1 MKELSSDAP
10 EQESAGQAPT
20 DTEHKEHRR
29 RRATA
34 REERMHHLMEYI
46 PQRRIG
52 VFDHLRPQRWN
63 WYLVRLPM
71 ERSIDQ
77 QAPQP
82 LTIRQ
87 VNNLRHFWLDGI
99 FASASESFYLA
110 FIPLFA
116 LAYGAS
122 NQEVGW
128 ITAIG
133 NLAGAAALFPG
144 ARLVE
149 KTGNRKSIVL
159 WSGGGVA
166 RIMLLLLAC
175 IPLVSLPPL
184 VAIIAITAI
193 NGVRAFAA
201 NFANP
206 AWTAMVADIVPD
218 FMRGRYFSARN
229 LTMGVATFTFSMLA
243 GWLIRTGNQWQGG
256 SLLGYQLS
264 FLLAFVVGM
273 ASTYQFARLREPH
286 SPHHSEHVRQSGSL
300 REALKSSPGYLGF
313 VISGFVWNF
322 ALQVAA
328 PFFNVYLVTQLGANA
343 STVGLFASISS
354 LTSMG
359 GQLFF
364 GKVLDRRGA
373 VFLQLMTGFPI
384 VLLPVMWIFY
394 TEAWQA
400 GVNNL
405 FGGFLWAG
413 FNLANF
419 NLLLQVTPNIGRAR
433 AVALYQTGV
442 FASAFVGP
450 LVGGYLAD
458 QVGFQSIFL
467 LSGAGRLAGMLLFL
481 ALTFIPLRRLATKQ
495 AEQPAG

>member
-1 MKELSSDAP
+1 MNEASSVDAKHG
-10 EQESAGQAPT
+10 EHGDQQRRQRSASRDA
-20 DTEHKEHRR
+20 
-29 RRATA
+29 
-34 REERMHHLMEYI
+34 RMHQLINYI
-46 PQRRIG
+46 PQRRIS

-63 WYLVRLPM
+63 WYLVRRPI
-71 ERSIDQ
+71 ERSLDQ
-77 QAPQP
+77 QTPQP
-82 LTIRQ
+82 LTILQ
-87 VNNLRHFWLDGI
+87 LNNLRHFWLDGI
-99 FASASESFYLA
+99 FAASSEAFYLA

-116 LAYGAS
+116 LAYGAT

-128 ITAIG
+128 IIAVG

-144 ARLVE
+144 ARLIE
-149 KTGNRKSIVL
+149 KTGNRKTIVL

-175 IPLVSLPPL
+175 IPLLSLPPL
-184 VAIIAITAI
+184 VAIILITAL
-193 NGVRAFAA
+193 NGVRAFSA

-229 LTMGVATFTFSMLA
+229 LTMGLATLVFSVTA
-243 GWLIRTGNQWQGG
+243 GWVIRTGNQWQGG
-256 SLLGYQLS
+256 SFLGYQISFALA
-264 FLLAFVVGM
+264 FLLGM

-286 SPHHSEHVRQSGSL
+286 SQRHTEHVRQSGSL
-300 REALKSSPGYLGF
+300 RDAIRSSPGYLGF
-313 VISGFVWNF
+313 VVSGFVWNF

-328 PFFNVYLVTQLGANA
+328 PFFNVYLVTHLGANA

-354 LTSMG
+354 LSAMV

-364 GKVLDRRGA
+364 GRVLDRRGA
-373 VFLQLMTGFPI
+373 VFLQVVTGFPI
-384 VLLPVMWIFY
+384 VLLPVMWVFY

-419 NLLLQVTPNIGRAR
+419 NLLLQVTPNVGRAR

-458 QVGFQSIFL
+458 QVSFEAIFL
-467 LSGAGRLAGMLLFL
+467 LSGAGRLTAMFIFL
-481 ALTFIPLRRLATKQ
+481 ALTFIPLRRLASTKSD
-495 AEQPAG
+495 EQTT

>member
-1 MKELSSDAP
+1 MN
-10 EQESAGQAPT
+10 
-20 DTEHKEHRR
+20 DTTAETTGTR
-29 RRATA
+29 RRAAA
-34 REERMHHLMEYI
+34 REERIHQLIEYI

-63 WYLVRLPM
+63 WYLLRLPM
-71 ERSIDQ
+71 ERSLDQ

-116 LAYGAS
+116 LAYGAT

-128 ITAIG
+128 VTAIG

-144 ARLVE
+144 ARLIE
-149 KTGNRKSIVL
+149 KTGNRKAIVL
-159 WSGGGVA
+159 WSGGGIA
-166 RIMLLLLAC
+166 RFMLLLMAF
-175 IPLVSLPPL
+175 IPLLSLPPM
-184 VAIIAITAI
+184 VAIMVITAL
-193 NGVRAFAA
+193 NGVRAFGA

-206 AWTAMVADIVPD
+206 AWTSMVADIVPE
-218 FMRGRYFSARN
+218 FMRGRYFSVRN
-229 LTMGVATFTFSMLA
+229 ITMGLATLICSVAA
-243 GWLIRTGNQWQGG
+243 GWLIRAGNQWEYG
-256 SLLGYQLS
+256 SFFGYQLS
-264 FLLAFVVGM
+264 FFLAFLIGM
-273 ASTYQFARLREPH
+273 ASTYQFARLREPQ
-286 SPHHSEHVRQSGSL
+286 STHHAEQVRQSGSL
-300 REALKSSPGYLGF
+300 RDAIKSSPGYLGF
-313 VISGFVWNF
+313 VLSGFVWNF

-343 STVGLFASISS
+343 GTVGLFASISS
-354 LTSMG
+354 LTAMG

-373 VFLQLMTGFPI
+373 VFLQLVTGFPI
-384 VLLPVMWIFY
+384 VLLPVMWVFY
-394 TEAWQA
+394 TAPWQA
-400 GVNNL
+400 GVNNI

-419 NLLLQVTPNIGRAR
+419 NLLLQVTPSVGRAR

-442 FASAFVGP
+442 FASAFIGP
-450 LVGGYLAD
+450 LLGGFLAD
-458 QVGFQSIFL
+458 TVGFNAIFL
-467 LSGAGRLAGMLLFL
+467 LSGIGRLAGVLIFVVM
-481 ALTFIPLRRLATKQ
+481 TYIPLRRLATAQ
-495 AEQPAG
+495 AK

>member
-1 MKELSSDAP
+1 MSEQSTGSVGVDAA
-10 EQESAGQAPT
+10 EQRRQRSAS
-20 DTEHKEHRR
+20 
-29 RRATA
+29 
-34 REERMHHLMEYI
+34 REARMHHLINYI

-63 WYLVRLPM
+63 WYLVRRPI
-71 ERSIDQ
+71 ERSLDQ
-77 QAPQP
+77 QTPQP
-82 LTIRQ
+82 LTIFQ
-87 VNNLRHFWLDGI
+87 LNNLRHFWLDGI

-116 LAYGAS
+116 LAYGAT

-144 ARLVE
+144 ARLIE
-149 KTGNRKSIVL
+149 KTGNRKAIVL

-166 RIMLLLLAC
+166 RVVLLLLAC
-175 IPLVSLPPL
+175 IPLLSLPPF
-184 VAIIAITAI
+184 VAILLITAL

-206 AWTAMVADIVPD
+206 AWTAMVADIVPEY
-218 FMRGRYFSARN
+218 MRGRYFSVRN
-229 LTMGVATFTFSMLA
+229 LTMGLATLVFSATA
-243 GWLIRTGNQWQGG
+243 GWLIRAGNHWQGE
-256 SLLGYQLS
+256 SFLGYQLS
-264 FLLAFVVGM
+264 FLLAFLLGM

-286 SPHHSEHVRQSGSL
+286 SQRHNEQVRQSGSL
-300 REALKSSPGYLGF
+300 RDAVKSSPGYLGF
-313 VISGFVWNF
+313 VLSGFVWNF

-328 PFFNVYLVTQLGANA
+328 PFFNVYLVTHLGANA

-354 LTSMG
+354 LTSMI
-359 GQLFF
+359 GQMFF
-364 GKVLDRRGA
+364 GRVLDRRGA
-373 VFLQLMTGFPI
+373 VFLQLVTGFPI

-419 NLLLQVTPNIGRAR
+419 NLLLQVTPNVGRAR

-442 FASAFVGP
+442 FASAFIGP
-450 LVGGYLAD
+450 LLGGFLAD
-458 QVGFQSIFL
+458 QVSFQSIFL
-467 LSGAGRLAGMLLFL
+467 LSGIGRLAGMLIFL
-481 ALTFIPLRRLATKQ
+481 AMTFIPLRRLAAQKA
-495 AEQPAG
+495 AEAAA

>member
-1 MKELSSDAP
+1 MKETTP
-10 EQESAGQAPT
+10 ETP
-20 DTEHKEHRR
+20 DRR
-29 RRATA
+29 RSTA
-34 REERMHHLMEYI
+34 REERMHHLIEYI

-71 ERSIDQ
+71 ERSLDQ
-77 QAPQP
+77 QAPKP

-87 VNNLRHFWLDGI
+87 VSNLRHFWLDGI

-144 ARLVE
+144 ARLIE

-159 WSGGGVA
+159 WSGGGAA
-166 RIMLLLLAC
+166 RLMLLLLAF
-175 IPLVSLPPL
+175 IPLLSLPPL
-184 VAIIAITAI
+184 VAIMAITVL
-193 NGVRAFAA
+193 NGIRAFAA

-206 AWTAMVADIVPD
+206 AWTAMVADIVPE
-218 FMRGRYFSARN
+218 FMRGRYFSVRN
-229 LTMGVATFTFSMLA
+229 ITMGLSTLVCSVAA
-243 GWLIRTGNQWQGG
+243 GWLIRSGNQWQDG
-256 SLLGYQLS
+256 SFFGYQLS
-264 FLLAFVVGM
+264 FSMAFLIGM

-286 SPHHSEHVRQSGSL
+286 SIHHGEQVRQSGSL
-300 REALKSSPGYLGF
+300 IDAIKSSPGYLGF
-313 VISGFVWNF
+313 VLSGFVWNF

-328 PFFNVYLVTQLGANA
+328 PFFNVYLVTHLGANA
-343 STVGLFASISS
+343 GTVGLFASISS
-354 LTSMG
+354 LTAMV
-359 GQLFF
+359 GQLVF

-373 VFLQLMTGFPI
+373 VFLQLVTGLPI

-394 TEAWQA
+394 TAPWQA
-400 GVNNL
+400 GVNNI

-419 NLLLQVTPNIGRAR
+419 NLLLQVTPNVGRAR

-442 FASAFVGP
+442 FASAFIGP
-450 LVGGYLAD
+450 LLGGYLAD
-458 QVGFQSIFL
+458 TVSFNAIFL
-467 LSGAGRLAGMLLFL
+467 LSGIGRLAGIAIFVVM
-481 ALTFIPLRRLATKQ
+481 TYIPLRRLSAAQTQ
-495 AEQPAG
+495 

>member
-1 MKELSSDAP
+1 MSEQSSTDAGIDAT
-10 EQESAGQAPT
+10 EQ
-20 DTEHKEHRR
+20 RR
-29 RRATA
+29 RRSASRDA
-34 REERMHHLMEYI
+34 RMHHLLDYI

-63 WYLVRLPM
+63 WYLVRRPI
-71 ERSIDQ
+71 ERSLDQ
-77 QAPQP
+77 QTPQP
-82 LTIRQ
+82 LTILQ
-87 VNNLRHFWLDGI
+87 SNNLRHFWLDGI

-116 LAYGAS
+116 LAYGAT

-144 ARLVE
+144 ARLIE
-149 KTGNRKSIVL
+149 KTGNRKAIVL

-166 RIMLLLLAC
+166 RVMLLLLAC
-175 IPLVSLPPL
+175 IPLLSLPPL
-184 VAIIAITAI
+184 VAIILITAL

-206 AWTAMVADIVPD
+206 AWTAMVADVVPD
-218 FMRGRYFSARN
+218 YMRGRYFSARN
-229 LTMGVATFTFSMLA
+229 LTMVMATLIFSVAA
-243 GWLIRTGNQWQGG
+243 GWLIRTGNQWQAA
-256 SLLGYQLS
+256 SLLGYQIS
-264 FLLAFVVGM
+264 FLLAFLLGM
-273 ASTYQFARLREPH
+273 ASTYQFARLREPPSLRH
-286 SPHHSEHVRQSGSL
+286 NEQVRQSGSL
-300 REALKSSPGYLGF
+300 RDALKSSPGYLGF
-313 VISGFVWNF
+313 VLSGFVWNF

-343 STVGLFASISS
+343 GTVGLFASISS
-354 LTSMG
+354 LSAMV
-359 GQLFF
+359 GQFYF

-373 VFLQLMTGFPI
+373 VFLQLVTGFPI

-394 TEAWQA
+394 SEAWQA

-419 NLLLQVTPNIGRAR
+419 NLLLQVTPNMGRAR

-442 FASAFVGP
+442 FTSAFVGP
-450 LVGGYLAD
+450 LLGGYLAD
-458 QVGFQSIFL
+458 QVSFQSIFL
-467 LSGAGRLAGMLLFL
+467 LSGAGRLVAMLIFL
-481 ALTFIPLRRLATKQ
+481 AMTFIPLRRLAAKKATEEKFVEKQ
-495 AEQPAG
+495 L

>member
-1 MKELSSDAP
+1 MSKQIPSDAAA
-10 EQESAGQAPT
+10 EQ
-20 DTEHKEHRR
+20 RR
-29 RRATA
+29 RRSAA
-34 REERMHHLMEYI
+34 RDARMHQLIDYI

-63 WYLVRLPM
+63 WYLVRRPI
-71 ERSIDQ
+71 ERSLDQ

-82 LTIRQ
+82 LTILQ
-87 VNNLRHFWLDGI
+87 LNNLRHFWLDGI

-116 LAYGAS
+116 LAYGAT

-128 ITAIG
+128 IVAIG

-144 ARLVE
+144 AQLIE
-149 KTGNRKSIVL
+149 KIGNRKAIVL
-159 WSGGGVA
+159 WSGGGIA
-166 RIMLLLLAC
+166 RFVLLLMAC
-175 IPLVSLPPL
+175 IPLLNLPPV
-184 VAIIAITAI
+184 VAIILITTL

-218 FMRGRYFSARN
+218 FMRGRYFSVRN
-229 LTMGVATFTFSMLA
+229 LTMGLTTLVCSVIA
-243 GWLIRTGNQWQGG
+243 GWLIRTGNQWQTS

-264 FLLAFVVGM
+264 FLLAFLLGM
-273 ASTYQFARLREPH
+273 VSAYQFARLREPH
-286 SPHHSEHVRQSGSL
+286 SQRYSEHVRQSGNL
-300 REALKSSPGYLGF
+300 RDAIKSSPGYLGF
-313 VISGFVWNF
+313 VLSGFVWNF

-328 PFFNVYLVTQLGANA
+328 PFFNVYLVTRLGANA
-343 STVGLFASISS
+343 GTVGLFASISS
-354 LTSMG
+354 LTSMV
-359 GQLFF
+359 GQLYF

-373 VFLQLMTGFPI
+373 VFLQLVTGFPI
-384 VLLPVMWIFY
+384 VMLPVMWVFY

-400 GVNNL
+400 GVNNV

-419 NLLLQVTPNIGRAR
+419 NLLLQVTPDVGRAR

-450 LVGGYLAD
+450 LLGGYLAD
-458 QVGFQSIFL
+458 QVSFQSIFL
-467 LSGAGRLAGMLLFL
+467 LSGAGRLAAMFIFL
-481 ALTFIPLRRLATKQ
+481 AMTFVPLRRLAAKNAAT
-495 AEQPAG
+495 PAA